1 MGMTLL
7 EGHMAIDIRRREFIG
22 ALGGTAL
29 AWPAAAC
36 AQQTAMPVID
46 GRHMRI
52 HVTWHVLNS

>member
-1 MGMTLL
+1 
-7 EGHMAIDIRRREFIG
+7 MAIDIRRREFIG

-29 AWPAAAC
+29 AWPLAAC